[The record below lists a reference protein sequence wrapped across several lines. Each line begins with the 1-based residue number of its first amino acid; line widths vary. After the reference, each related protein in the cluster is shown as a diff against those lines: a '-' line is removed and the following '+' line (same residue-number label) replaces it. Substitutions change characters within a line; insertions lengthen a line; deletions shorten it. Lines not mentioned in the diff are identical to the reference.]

1 MSMWLY
7 QLSPNI
13 WSPERYRLEIWEG
26 ERWNWPVGGRAG
38 EGQIPKPGDTVVFFY
53 APYGGTEPGFY
64 GWAVVLEWY
73 APSSNQ
79 LYFRP
84 TAPSDS
90 LKMFPWWDDEAERIA
105 NDIRGKMKQR
115 TLWIVQPELAAQVR
129 RGIATWFAR
138 SSQSGGPSDGND

>member
-7 QLSPNI
+7 QLSPSV

-26 ERWNWPVGGRAG
+26 ERWNWPVGSKSG
-38 EGQIPKPGDTVVFFY
+38 EGRVPQPGDTVGFFY
-53 APYGGTEPGFY
+53 APSKGNDPGFY

-73 APSSNQ
+73 ELSSSQ

-90 LKMFPWWDDEAERIA
+90 LKMFPWWDDEAESLA
-105 NDIRGKMKQR
+105 DEIRGKMKQR
-115 TLWIVQPELAAQVR
+115 TLWIVQPEMVDRVR
-129 RGIATWFAR
+129 RGIASGHVR
-138 SSQSGGPSDGND
+138 SS